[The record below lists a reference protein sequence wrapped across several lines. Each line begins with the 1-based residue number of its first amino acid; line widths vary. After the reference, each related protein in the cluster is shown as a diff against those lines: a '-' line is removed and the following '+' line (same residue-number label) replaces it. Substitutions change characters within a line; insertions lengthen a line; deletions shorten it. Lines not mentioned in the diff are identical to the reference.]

1 MSERLAPDN
10 AAPFVVD
17 AAAAVVGD
25 AAAAA
30 AADCRLTASTDAHCK
45 AAVSSCRAAFDYTR
59 RSMTALTR
67 RFEWESDYRQRD
79 LRTARPRP

>member
-17 AAAAVVGD
+17 AAAAIVGD

-30 AADCRLTASTDAHCK
+30 AADCRLTASTDVHCK
-45 AAVSSCRAAFDYTR
+45 AAVSSCKVAFDCIR
-59 RSMTALTR
+59 CSMTALMR
-67 RFEWESDYRQRD
+67 SEWESDYRQRD
-79 LRTARPRP
+79 LGTARSHP